1 VGGPFAFWLSRID
14 VADRSSVIHDQITPE
29 MEQAGIWA
37 LPTAGIGLL
46 CAEDWEVRDVAHEV
60 YLAMRLADPA
70 SYSAIGAGS
79 KNVAPERDLS
89 LIAKAAHQGPAEH
102 HSRWGYDARGYDEH
116 RDQDQEVGL
125 RHLVIQR

>member
-1 VGGPFAFWLSRID
+1 
-14 VADRSSVIHDQITPE
+14 VIHDQITPE

-37 LPTAGIGLL
+37 LRTAGIGLL

-60 YLAMRLADPA
+60 HLAMRLADPA

-102 HSRWGYDARGYDEH
+102 HGRWGYDARG
-116 RDQDQEVGL
+116 
-125 RHLVIQR
+125 